1 VSRPSSEILYHQ
13 PALVAPKKGVA
24 FAASNLS
31 PRLDSFRIALSPG
44 RRPPDRQRTTAMKF
58 AFIGVGNMGNLM
70 ALNLMKA
77 GHSLHVHDIRR
88 DAAKQLEE
96 AGAAWANSPRDAA
109 SGVEAAFLSLP
120 MPADVERVVLAD
132 NGLLASLQSG
142 RTIIDMSTNSPTVV
156 RSLAVKAKER
166 GVTFLDAPVSG
177 GVRGARNATLAIM
190 VGGNKAAYDKYEPV
204 LKAIGTNVFHCG
216 DIGAGNVVKLVN
228 NMQAFIQMM
237 GAAEAIVLGASAG
250 VDPNIL
256 WKAVKA
262 SSGASFTWE
271 FGTRAILR
279 DRLAPTFTV
288 DLASKDMSLATAL
301 AKEYGVPL
309 KMGSAAEDLIRH
321 YQAIGYAREDVLA
334 TVKELE
340 KQTGKV
346 VRGTWKES

>member
-1 VSRPSSEILYHQ
+1 
-13 PALVAPKKGVA
+13 
-24 FAASNLS
+24 
-31 PRLDSFRIALSPG
+31 
-44 RRPPDRQRTTAMKF
+44 MKF

-77 GHSLHVHDIRR
+77 GHSLQVHDIRR
-88 DAAKQLEE
+88 EAAKNLEE
-96 AGAAWANSPRDAA
+96 AGATWANSPKDAA
-109 SGVEAAFLSLP
+109 SGVEAVFLSLP

-132 NGLLASLQSG
+132 NGVLSNMQIG

-156 RSLAVKAKER
+156 RDLAASTKAK

-190 VGGNKAAYDKYEPV
+190 VGGDKAVYEKYEPV
-204 LKAIGTNVFHCG
+204 LKTLGANVFHCG

-228 NMQAFIQMM
+228 NMLAFIQMM
-237 GAAEAIVLGASAG
+237 GAAEAIVLGAKAG

-256 WKAVKA
+256 WQAVKA
-262 SSGASFTWE
+262 SSGASFAWE

-279 DRLAPTFTV
+279 DRLAPTFTI

-301 AKEYGVPL
+301 AKEFSVPL
-309 KMGSAAEDLIRH
+309 KMGAAAEQLIRH
-321 YQAIGYAREDVLA
+321 YQVTGYAKEDVLA

-340 KQTGKV
+340 KQTGTI